1 MATLSNAIYS
11 FNAIPIKVST
21 QFFKVVE
28 RAIVNFIWNIKKS
41 RIVTSILNKEDTSL
55 GMTIP
60 DFMLYYIAIVIRKN
74 KQNPQTVNR
83 TKWQSTDWE
92 KISTNPTSD
101 RGLISKIYKELK
113 TLDSRESNDS
123 IKNSNA

>member
-28 RAIVNFIWNIKKS
+28 RAIVNFIWNNKKS

-113 TLDSRESNDS
+113 PLDSRESNDS